1 MRPRNDILVQV
12 IREGREEVTRV
23 ALANKLD
30 DYEDLRKFTNR
41 MIMRLKWAEDRIT
54 ELEAGE

>member
-1 MRPRNDILVQV
+1 MRPRNEILVQV
-12 IREGREEVTRV
+12 IREGRDEATRV

-30 DYEDLRKFTNR
+30 DYEDLRKFANR